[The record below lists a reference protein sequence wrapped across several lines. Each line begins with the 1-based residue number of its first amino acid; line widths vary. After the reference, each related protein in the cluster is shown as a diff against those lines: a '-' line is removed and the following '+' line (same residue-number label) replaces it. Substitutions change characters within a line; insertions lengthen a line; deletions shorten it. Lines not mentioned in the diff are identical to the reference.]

1 MRFMKTTAVALA
13 LAVGGLSAPISSPFT
28 GTDPAAAER
37 RVVKK
42 RVVRRPN
49 GNRIVNQRVV
59 IRRPGVRVVD
69 GRYLYGGRYWGYD
82 EALAGGLIGFTAGA
96 IVGRTLVAPAP
107 VVVTPAPVVVAPAPV
122 VVAPAPYYGGYDE
135 GGYDGECYDNDD
147 GECY

>member
-13 LAVGGLSAPISSPFT
+13 LAVGGLCAPISSPFT

-49 GNRIVNQRVV
+49 GNRIVNQHVV

-69 GRYLYGGRYWGYD
+69 GRYWYGSRYYGYD
-82 EALAGGLIGFTAGA
+82 EALAAGLIGF
-96 IVGRTLVAPAP
+96 TLVAPAP
-107 VVVTPAPVVVAPAPV
+107 VVVTPAPVVVVPAPV
-122 VVAPAPYYGGYDE
+122 VVAPAPYYGGYDGGGYDE